1 MATESN
7 VRSDPRGTPPRSRLD
22 AYFHISERG
31 STIEREIRGGLDTFF
46 TMAYIVVLNP
56 LILGGAQDVNDQ
68 SLPLGALT
76 TSTCLVAAVMTLLM
90 GVYGRYPFAIA
101 AGLGLNAVVAFQLA
115 AVMSWPAAMGIVVLE
130 GLVITLLVLTG
141 LREWVMNII
150 PLGLKQSISV
160 GIGLFIAFIGFVDA
174 GFVRR
179 IPDVANTTVPVQLGV
194 GNRLIGWPT
203 VVFAFGLLLTIALM
217 VRRVRAAILLGIVI
231 TAIFAII
238 LNAIV
243 DVGPRVD
250 AAGNVNPS
258 GWALTVPSVPD
269 GIVGSPDFGLLGAF
283 SLGGSF
289 AQVGVIVAVLFI
301 FTLMLSDFFDTMGT
315 VIGVANEGG
324 LVDREGRLPGVGRV
338 LLVDSVAAAAGG
350 AASASSNTTYIESAA
365 GVGEGARTGLASV
378 ITALGFVVA
387 LFLTPLVEVIP
398 QEAAAPALVVVGFLL
413 MRQVADIDWG
423 DLEIAIPAF
432 LTIVLM
438 PFTFSITN
446 GIGAGFLVYVLIKA
460 FRGRWREPGLFLW
473 IIAFLFLIYF
483 AIDPVER
490 LLGVK

>member
-1 MATESN
+1 
-7 VRSDPRGTPPRSRLD
+7 
-22 AYFHISERG
+22 
-31 STIEREIRGGLDTFF
+31 
-46 TMAYIVVLNP
+46 
-56 LILGGAQDVNDQ
+56 
-68 SLPLGALT
+68 
-76 TSTCLVAAVMTLLM
+76 
-90 GVYGRYPFAIA
+90 
-101 AGLGLNAVVAFQLA
+101 
-115 AVMSWPAAMGIVVLE
+115 
-130 GLVITLLVLTG
+130 
-141 LREWVMNII
+141 
-150 PLGLKQSISV
+150 V

>member
-1 MATESN
+1 MTTESN
-7 VRSDPRGTPPRSRLD
+7 VRSDPRGTPPRSGLD

-31 STIEREIRGGLDTFF
+31 STFEREIRGGLATFF

-56 LILGGAQDVNDQ
+56 LILGSAQDVDGQ
-68 SLPLGALT
+68 RLPLGALT

-141 LREWVMNII
+141 LREWVMHII
-150 PLGLKQSISV
+150 PLALKQSISV

-203 VVFAFGLLLTIALM
+203 VVFVFGLLLTIALM

-243 DVGPRVD
+243 DVGPRID
-250 AAGNVNPS
+250 AAGNVNPA
-258 GWALTVPSVPD
+258 GWALTVPSVPE
-269 GIVGSPDFGLLGAF
+269 GIVGSPDFSLLGAF

-315 VIGVANEGG
+315 VIGVAGQGG
-324 LVDREGRLPGVGRV
+324 LLDREGRLPGVGRV

-378 ITALGFVVA
+378 ITALLFLVA
-387 LFLTPLVEVIP
+387 LFLTPLVEVVP

-446 GIGAGFLVYVLIKA
+446 GIGAGFIAYVLIKA
-460 FRGRWREPGLFLW
+460 FRGRWREPGLLLW
-473 IIAFLFLIYF
+473 IIAFLFVIYF
-483 AIDPVER
+483 AIDPVQR
-490 LLGVK
+490 LLGV

>member
-1 MATESN
+1 MTTESN
-7 VRSDPRGTPPRSRLD
+7 VRSDPRGTPPRSGLD
-22 AYFHISERG
+22 AFFHISERG
-31 STIEREIRGGLDTFF
+31 SSVEREVRGGFATFF

-56 LILGGAQDVNDQ
+56 LILGGAKDVTGR
-68 SLPLGALT
+68 SLNLGALT
-76 TSTCLVAAVMTLLM
+76 TSTALVAAAMTLLM
-90 GVYGRYPFAIA
+90 GLYGRYPFAIA

-115 AVMSWPAAMGIVVLE
+115 AVMTWPAAMGIVVLE
-130 GLVITLLVLTG
+130 GLVITALVVTG
-141 LREWVMNII
+141 LRQWVMDVI
-150 PLGLKQSISV
+150 PLALKQSIGV
-160 GIGLFIAFIGFVDA
+160 GIGLFIAFIGFIDA
-174 GFVRR
+174 GVVRR
-179 IPDVANTTVPVQLGV
+179 IPDAAGTTVPVQLGV

-203 VVFAFGLLLTIALM
+203 VVFVFGLLLTIALI
-217 VRRVRAAILLGIVI
+217 VRRVRAAILLGIVV

>member
-1 MATESN
+1 MTTESN
-7 VRSDPRGTPPRSRLD
+7 VRSDPRGNPPRSGLD
-22 AYFHISERG
+22 AFFRISERG
-31 STIEREIRGGLDTFF
+31 STVEREVRGGFATFF

-56 LILGGAQDVNDQ
+56 LILGGAQDVNGQRLD
-68 SLPLGALT
+68 LGALT
-76 TSTCLVAAVMTLLM
+76 TSTALVAAAMTLIM
-90 GVYGRYPFAIA
+90 GIYGRYPFAIA

-115 AVMSWPAAMGIVVLE
+115 AVMTWPAAMGVVVLE
-130 GLVITLLVLTG
+130 GLIITLLVLTG
-141 LREWVMNII
+141 LREWVMNVI
-150 PLGLKQSISV
+150 PLALKQSISV

-179 IPDVANTTVPVQLGV
+179 IPDVAGTTVPVQLGV

-203 VVFAFGLLLTIALM
+203 VVFCFGLLLTIALM
-217 VRRVRAAILLGIVI
+217 VRKVRAAILLGIII
-231 TAIFAII
+231 TAAFAIV

-243 DVGPRVD
+243 DVGPRID
-250 AAGNVNPS
+250 AAGNVNPA
-258 GWALTVPSVPD
+258 GWALTVPSVPS
-269 GIVGSPDFGLLGAF
+269 GIVGSPDFSLLGAF

-289 AQVGVIVAVLFI
+289 AQAGIVVAVLFI

-324 LVDREGRLPGVGRV
+324 LLDREGRLPGVGRV
-338 LLVDSVAAAAGG
+338 LLVDGVAAAAGG

-378 ITALGFVVA
+378 VTGLLFLVA

-398 QEAAAPALVVVGFLL
+398 QEAAAPALVIVGFLL
-413 MRQVADIDWG
+413 MRQVSDIEWG
-423 DLEIAIPAF
+423 DAEIAIPAF

-446 GIGAGFLVYVLIKA
+446 GIGAGFIAYVLIKV
-460 FRGRWREPGLFLW
+460 FRGRWREPSVLLW
-473 IIAFLFLIYF
+473 IIALLFVIYF

-490 LLGVK
+490 LLGV

>member
-1 MATESN
+1 
-7 VRSDPRGTPPRSRLD
+7 
-22 AYFHISERG
+22 
-31 STIEREIRGGLDTFF
+31 
-46 TMAYIVVLNP
+46 
-56 LILGGAQDVNDQ
+56 
-68 SLPLGALT
+68 
-76 TSTCLVAAVMTLLM
+76 
-90 GVYGRYPFAIA
+90 
-101 AGLGLNAVVAFQLA
+101 
-115 AVMSWPAAMGIVVLE
+115 
-130 GLVITLLVLTG
+130 
-141 LREWVMNII
+141 
-150 PLGLKQSISV
+150 
-160 GIGLFIAFIGFVDA
+160 
-174 GFVRR
+174 
-179 IPDVANTTVPVQLGV
+179 
-194 GNRLIGWPT
+194 
-203 VVFAFGLLLTIALM
+203 
-217 VRRVRAAILLGIVI
+217 VRAAILLGIVI

-258 GWALTVPSVPD
+258 GWALTVPSAPD

-315 VIGVANEGG
+315 VIGVAG
-324 LVDREGRLPGVGRV
+324 
-338 LLVDSVAAAAGG
+338 
-350 AASASSNTTYIESAA
+350 SACSNTTYIESAA

-378 ITALGFVVA
+378 ITALLFLVA

-413 MRQVADIDWG
+413 MRQVADIDWA
-423 DLEIAIPAF
+423 DAEIAIPAF

-446 GIGAGFLVYVLIKA
+446 GIGAGFIAYVLIKV
-460 FRGRWREPGLFLW
+460 FLGRWREPGLLLW

-483 AIDPVER
+483 AIEPVQR
-490 LLGVK
+490 LLGV